1 MNTTHNAMPT
11 PITDN
16 LTSHAITMSPINLDR
31 IQSWINQARLDPTQP
46 ITLKELTRT
55 RAIHGIK
62 DGVKLLARGATSLTS
77 PVHLVVSKASAQAI
91 AAVEALGG
99 SVTTRFYNKTSIS
112 RIRQGLTDP
121 MVSLRWDPEAMG
133 NANLGPKIEREDI
146 VKNAAYQYRLPDP
159 TDRKELEY
167 YRDPKHRGYLA
178 HTLKQGELPSL
189 YWKPER
195 LQAWVPG
202 QGEQGK
208 KKVLEENRVW

>member
-1 MNTTHNAMPT
+1 
-11 PITDN
+11 
-16 LTSHAITMSPINLDR
+16 MSPINLDR
-31 IQSWINQARLDPTQP
+31 IQSWIDQSRLDPTQP

-99 SVTTRFYNKTSIS
+99 SVTTRFYNKQSIS
-112 RIRQGLTDP
+112 RIRQGLSDP

-133 NANLGPKIEREDI
+133 NPNLGPAISREDI
-146 VKNAAYQYRLPDP
+146 VKNGAYQYRLPDP

-178 HTLKQGELPSL
+178 HTLKEGELPSL

-195 LQAWVPG
+195 LQKWVPG
-202 QGEQGK
+202 TGESAK
-208 KKVLEENRVW
+208 KKDLEANRVW

>member
-1 MNTTHNAMPT
+1 
-11 PITDN
+11 
-16 LTSHAITMSPINLDR
+16 MSPINLDR
-31 IQSWINQARLDPTQP
+31 IQDWVDQGRLDPSQP

-62 DGVKLLARGATSLTS
+62 DGVKLLARGATSLTT
-77 PVHLVVSKASAQAI
+77 PVHLVVSKASQQAI

-99 SVTTRFYNKTSIS
+99 TVTTRFYTKTSIG
-112 RIRQGLTDP
+112 RVRQGLTDP

-133 NANLGPKIEREDI
+133 NLNLGPTVPREEI
-146 VKNAAYQYRLPDP
+146 VKNNPYQYRLPDP

-178 HTLKQGELPSL
+178 HTLKEGELPSL

-195 LQAWVPG
+195 LEKWVPG
-202 QGEQGK
+202 AGDLGK

>member
-1 MNTTHNAMPT
+1 
-11 PITDN
+11 
-16 LTSHAITMSPINLDR
+16 MSPINLDR
-31 IQSWINQARLDPTQP
+31 IQDWIDQGRLDPSQP

-62 DGVKLLARGATSLTS
+62 DGVKLLARGATSLTT
-77 PVHLVVSKASAQAI
+77 PVHLVVSKASEHAI

-99 SVTTRFYNKTSIS
+99 TVTTRFYTRTSIG

-133 NANLGPKIEREDI
+133 NLNLGPTVPRGEI
-146 VKNAAYQYRLPDP
+146 VKNSQYQYRLPDP

-178 HTLKQGELPSL
+178 HTLKEGELPSL

-195 LQAWVPG
+195 LEKWVAG
-202 QGEQGK
+202 AGDMGK

>member
-1 MNTTHNAMPT
+1 
-11 PITDN
+11 
-16 LTSHAITMSPINLDR
+16 MSPINLDR
-31 IQSWINQARLDPTQP
+31 IQDWVDQGRLDPSQP

-62 DGVKLLARGATSLTS
+62 DGVKLLARGATSLTT
-77 PVHLVVSKASAQAI
+77 PVHLVVSKASQQAI

-99 SVTTRFYNKTSIS
+99 TVTTRFYTKTSIG

-133 NANLGPKIEREDI
+133 NLNLGPTVPRDVI
-146 VKNAAYQYRLPDP
+146 VKNNPYQYRLPDP

-178 HTLKQGELPSL
+178 HTLKEGELPSL

-195 LQAWVPG
+195 LEKWVPG
-202 QGEQGK
+202 AGDLGK

>member
-1 MNTTHNAMPT
+1 
-11 PITDN
+11 
-16 LTSHAITMSPINLDR
+16 MSPINLDR
-31 IQSWINQARLDPTQP
+31 IQSWIDQKRLDPTQP

-77 PVHLVVSKASAQAI
+77 PVHLIVSKASAAAI
-91 AAVEALGG
+91 SAVEALGG
-99 SVTTRFYNKTSIS
+99 SVTTRFYTKTSIG

-121 MVSLRWDPEAMG
+121 MVSLRWDPEAMR
-133 NANLGPKIEREDI
+133 NANLGPTVPREDI
-146 VKNAAYQYRLPDP
+146 VKNSPFQYRLPDP

-178 HTLKQGELPSL
+178 HTVKEGESPSL

-195 LQAWVPG
+195 LQKWVPAQAELG
-202 QGEQGK
+202 QK
-208 KKVLEENRVW
+208 ALEENRVW